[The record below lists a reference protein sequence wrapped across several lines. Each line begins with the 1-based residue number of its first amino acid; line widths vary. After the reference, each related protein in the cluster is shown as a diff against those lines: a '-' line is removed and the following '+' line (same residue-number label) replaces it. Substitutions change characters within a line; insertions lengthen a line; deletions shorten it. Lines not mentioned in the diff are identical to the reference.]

1 MAETEISK
9 INNRICE
16 KIIIFKIINLLIDW
30 PDDSRSDNKSDNSKW
45 PIIFAVKQ
53 IDKGSNN

>member
-30 PDDSRSDNKSDNSKW
+30 PDDPRSDNSKW